1 MAEPLDLE
9 PSLPCTAVAYKK
21 GFHNKKV
28 LVQIPRDWKVFFF
41 PLSHHVTIVILFP
54 WFIVER
60 CFIRQFAWNEI
71 SFDNTISYIFRILR
85 NFGIRGFFRG
95 KF

>member
-1 MAEPLDLE
+1 MNSCFGMAEPLDLE

-41 PLSHHVTIVILFP
+41 PLSHHVTIVILLELQGASP
-54 WFIVER
+54 GLSSKDALYGNSRGMRSASI
-60 CFIRQFAWNEI
+60 IRSRTYFE
-71 SFDNTISYIFRILR
+71 F
-85 NFGIRGFFRG
+85 
-95 KF
+95 